1 MNDTLKELAYK
12 RNIFIGTAVNVSHL
26 ENDKE
31 YKEVLQ
37 SEFNM
42 VVSEN
47 AMKWSRLRPDKD
59 TFDFDQADKLVA
71 FAEENKMAV
80 RGHTLMWDVKL
91 PTWVTEGTTDEEMLS
106 ILETH
111 IKTVAGRYK
120 DRIYAWDVVN
130 EPITDEG
137 EFVESELYKRL
148 GDKYIELSFKWVK
161 EADPKA
167 KLFLN
172 DWGSDWINKRS
183 DKLYEIVKD
192 LIAKGVPIDGVGF
205 QMHLGLGRCKTSPT
219 VPEMS
224 SIRENFKRFAD
235 LGLEIHITE
244 MDIQI
249 NYGEGTEEEKL
260 KEQAESYKNILETAL
275 ESQNFKALIVWGVND
290 KYSWITDL
298 NDGNKDAPLIFDL
311 ENKPKP
317 AYYTIKEILGKTNYQ
332 E

>member
-1 MNDTLKELAYK
+1 MSSLKDLSNNK
-12 RNIFIGTAVNVSHL
+12 NIFIGTAVHVGHL
-26 ENDKE
+26 ERDKG

-37 SEFNM
+37 REFNM

-47 AMKWSRLRPDKD
+47 AMKWSRIRPNKE
-59 TFDFDQADKLVA
+59 TFDFEQADKLVV

-80 RGHTLMWDVKL
+80 RGHTLVWDVKL
-91 PTWVTEGTTDEEMLS
+91 PTWVTEGTTDEEILN

-120 DRIYAWDVVN
+120 GRIYAWDVVN
-130 EPITDEG
+130 EPISDEG
-137 EFVESELYKRL
+137 EFVNSSLYKRL
-148 GDKYIELSFKWVK
+148 GEKYIELSFKWAK
-161 EADPKA
+161 EADPNA

-172 DWGSDWINKRS
+172 DWGSDSINKRS

-205 QMHLGLGRCKTSPT
+205 QMHLGLGDCKTSHT

-224 SIRENFKRFAD
+224 SIRENFTRFAN

-249 NYGEGTEEEKL
+249 NYGGGTEEEKL
-260 KEQAESYKNILETAL
+260 KEQAEAYKNILETAL
-275 ESQNFKALIVWGVND
+275 EFPNFKALVVWGVND

-298 NDGNKDAPLIFDL
+298 NDGSEDAPLIFDKD
-311 ENKPKP
+311 NKPKP
-317 AYYTIKEILGKTNYQ
+317 AYFAINEVLEK
-332 E
+332 